1 VIEMEKFFII
11 PENINVTVENKTVKV
26 KGPKGELS
34 KTFKY
39 FFDIKIEKKDNKIIV
54 ISESDRKKVRAMI
67 GTIIAHIRNMVD
79 GVTEG
84 FTLKMKV
91 IYSHFPVT
99 VKVEGNKVLI
109 NNFLGE
115 TLPRVANIVGDT
127 KVQVNGQDITITGP
141 SKDDVGQTCG
151 NIEIACRIS
160 KYDRRIFQ
168 DGIYRLMEE

>member
-11 PENINVTVENKTVKV
+11 PDNINVTVENKTVKV

-39 FFDIKIEKKDNKIIV
+39 FFDIKIEKKNNKIV
-54 ISESDRKKVRAMI
+54 VTSTSDRKKVRAMI
-67 GTIIAHIRNMVD
+67 GTIIAHIRNMVQ

-115 TLPRVANIVGDT
+115 TVPRVADIVGDT
-127 KVQVNGQDITITGP
+127 KVQVSGQDITITGP
-141 SKDDVGQTCG
+141 NKDDVGQTCG

>member
-1 VIEMEKFFII
+1 MEKFFII
-11 PENINVTVENKTVKV
+11 PENVNVTVENKTVKV

-39 FFDIKIEKKDNKIIV
+39 FFDIKIEKKDNKIV
-54 ISESDRKKVRAMI
+54 VTSTLDRKKVRAMI

-79 GVTEG
+79 GVTKG

-115 TLPRVANIVGDT
+115 TVPRVANIVGDT
-127 KVQVNGQDITITGP
+127 KVQVSGQEITIAGP

>member
-1 VIEMEKFFII
+1 MEKFFII
-11 PENINVTVENKTVKV
+11 PDNINVTVENKTVKV

-39 FFDIKIEKKDNKIIV
+39 FFDIKIEKKNNKIV
-54 ISESDRKKVRAMI
+54 VTSTSDRKKVRAMI
-67 GTIIAHIRNMVD
+67 GTIIAHIRNMVQ

-99 VKVEGNKVLI
+99 VKVEGNKVFI

-115 TLPRVANIVGDT
+115 TVPRVADIVGDT
-127 KVQVNGQDITITGP
+127 KIQVSGQDITITGP

>member
-1 VIEMEKFFII
+1 MEKFFTI
-11 PENINVTVENKTVKV
+11 PENINVAVDNKTVKI

-39 FFDIKIEKKDNKIIV
+39 FFDIKIEKKDNKIV
-54 ISESDRKKVRAMI
+54 VTSESDMKKVRAMI
-67 GTIIAHIRNMVD
+67 GTIIAHIRNMVQ

-99 VKVEGNKVLI
+99 VKIEGNKVLI

-115 TLPRVANIVGDT
+115 TVPRVAKIVGDT
-127 KVQVNGQDITITGP
+127 KVEVNGQDIKLTGP

>member
-1 VIEMEKFFII
+1 MEKFFII
-11 PENINVTVENKTVKV
+11 PENVNVTVENKTVKV

-39 FFDIKIEKKDNKIIV
+39 FFDIKIEKKDNKIV
-54 ISESDRKKVRAMI
+54 VTSGSDRKKIRAMI
-67 GTIIAHIRNMVD
+67 GTIIAHIRNMVQ

-99 VKVEGNKVLI
+99 VKVEGNKVFI

-115 TLPRVANIVGDT
+115 TVPRVADIVGDT
-127 KVQVNGQDITITGP
+127 KIQVSGQDITITGP